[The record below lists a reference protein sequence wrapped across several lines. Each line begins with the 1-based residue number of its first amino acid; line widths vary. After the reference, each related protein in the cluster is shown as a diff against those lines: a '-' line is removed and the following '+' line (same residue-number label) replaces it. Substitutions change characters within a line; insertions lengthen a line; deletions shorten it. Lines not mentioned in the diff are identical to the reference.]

1 MPYQQITDT
10 QVIFDTLS
18 VNQRGVGTLLVLD
31 EHNFTLE
38 RIKFYSSLPSAAVD
52 LPSYSKAYKAIE
64 AAFSVNPK
72 PELVA
77 LGRRKCDAT
86 LLPDVPTVGDV
97 YSVRIS
103 YGNTFSDVSVTA
115 SGSPTVTTVGAA
127 LAAAINGIP
136 ALAAILTATSVAGLV
151 TLVPSGSNVFKL
163 SSAVKLTVGKVAS
176 TESIANTMLAIEAV
190 SKDFYAII
198 ETSRDATYVQEL
210 SSWVAASDY
219 VMSYATS
226 LSAAYSTTYSETS
239 SDFPSVM
246 KRAGRPRNINCLYV
260 QADQLDLF
268 PEARIFAVRSRNQ
281 PGDVIYSNLTNLG
294 IEPAKTSTGLLLT
307 ESERGN
313 LDARGLGYFEY
324 VYGVVTFRRGRSQG
338 AGDSAWADDQ
348 VVADFLKARL
358 NEAVATRFFNTN
370 AEKIAG
376 RAGYIQIANVI
387 QDVMDRMTSTATQAR
402 AFQEGSVKITIPT
415 DEEIRTARP
424 GRTANIKVSA
434 LLEGAWDSAEIVV
447 NLSY

>member
-38 RIKFYSSLPSAAVD
+38 RIKFYSSLSSAAVD

-103 YGNTFSDVSVTA
+103 YGSTFSDVSVTA

-163 SSAVKLTVGKVAS
+163 SSAVKLTIGKVAS
-176 TESIANTMLAIEAV
+176 TESVANTMLAIEAV

-226 LSAAYSTTYSETS
+226 LSTTYSTTYSETS

-294 IEPAKTSTGLLLT
+294 IQPAKTSTGLLLT

-338 AGDSAWADDQ
+338 AGESAWADDQ
-348 VVADFLKARL
+348 VVADFLKARI

-415 DEEIRTARP
+415 DEEIRAARP